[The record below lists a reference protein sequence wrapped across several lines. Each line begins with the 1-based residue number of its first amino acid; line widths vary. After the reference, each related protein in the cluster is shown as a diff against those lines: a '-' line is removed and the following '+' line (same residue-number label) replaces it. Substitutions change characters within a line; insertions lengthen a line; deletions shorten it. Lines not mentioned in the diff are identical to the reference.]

1 MILFRRA
8 RARAGRSR
16 SLLGLMTGALVFLG
30 LAGAASPRNEPY
42 PVFGESW
49 VSQLGAARSVQYWPQ
64 VMVPMRDGVRL
75 STDILLPKDAAR
87 PYPTVLVRTPY
98 PKGGTFAHGSEREL
112 LLQLISGGYAIVVQ
126 NERGAFPSEGE
137 YHYLSNARHD
147 GYDTVEWIIKQPW
160 SNGRVATYGCSS
172 PAENQMALSAA
183 NPPGLVAM
191 IPKAAGAGIGHFPG
205 TWNQGLFYDG
215 GIPEFEFIPWYHS
228 WAWIDRLQP
237 PQGLSGS
244 ERSRLMQFYLQSWQN
259 PPDMPLLPAAWHLP
273 VEDILRSI
281 GTPRSDWDTFIRRS
295 PGEPAWRHEQM
306 LTMYDHPREPALIVS
321 SWHDIGTWPEIKE
334 FQYEQ
339 SRAPDQFLIMGPTG
353 HCLMGTE
360 TAHTMVGQE
369 DVGDARF
376 DYNAVYMQWFNHW
389 LKGEHD
395 GALSRPKVEY
405 YLINASKW
413 LTAPSWPP
421 PALAQRLYLE
431 SGRGANSVFGDGT
444 LQASRPKRPGS
455 DSYRDD
461 PADPVP
467 TIDRYFQPNVVADQK
482 LIAARHDV
490 LVYTSAPLQNN
501 LDVVGDVTAKLYVSS
516 STKDTDLMLR
526 LVDVFPDGRAYNV
539 RDEVLRLRYRN
550 GFQSPQLMSPGKVYP
565 INLQGIVTATRFR
578 RGHRIRIQIT
588 GSDFPLLERNLNTG
602 GDNETGVKLAVA
614 DVRIYHGGARAS
626 YVTLPVLAH

>member
-1 MILFRRA
+1 V
-8 RARAGRSR
+8 
-16 SLLGLMTGALVFLG
+16 TGALIFFGVVGTAF
-30 LAGAASPRNEPY
+30 AKNEPY

-49 VSQLGAARSVQYWPQ
+49 VSELGVAGTVQYWPQ

-75 STDILLPKDAAR
+75 STDILLPKDARR

-98 PKGGTFAHGSEREL
+98 PKGGTFARGSEQR
-112 LLQLISGGYAIVVQ
+112 LLQELINGGYAIVVQ
-126 NERGAFPSEGE
+126 SERGAFPSEGE

-147 GYDTVEWIIKQPW
+147 GYDTVEWIVKQPW
-160 SNGRVATYGCSS
+160 SNGRIATYGCSS
-172 PAENQMALSAA
+172 PAENQMAVSAA

-228 WAWIDRLQP
+228 WAGIYRLQAP
-237 PQGLSGS
+237 KSLSDE
-244 ERSRLMQFYLQSWQN
+244 ERSRLMQFYLQTWQN

-273 VEDILRSI
+273 VKDILRTI
-281 GTPRSDWDTFIRRS
+281 GTPSSDWDTFIQRT
-295 PGEPAWRHEQM
+295 PGDPAWRHEEM

-334 FQYEQ
+334 FEYEQ
-339 SRAPDQFLIMGPTG
+339 SRAPNQFLIMGPTG

-360 TAHTMVGQE
+360 TSHTMVGQE

-389 LKGEHD
+389 LKGQHD

-413 LTAPSWPP
+413 LTAASWPP
-421 PALAQRLYLE
+421 AGVAHRLYLN

-444 LQASRPKRPGS
+444 LETTLPKRAGS
-455 DSYRDD
+455 DSYRND

-467 TIDRYFQPNVVADQK
+467 TINRYFQPDIVADQK
-482 LIAARHDV
+482 LVAARHDV
-490 LVYTSAPLQNN
+490 LVYTSSPLQNN
-501 LDVVGDVTAKLYVSS
+501 LDVVGDVTANLYVSTS
-516 STKDTDLMLR
+516 VKDTDLMLR
-526 LVDVFPDGRAYNV
+526 LVDVFPDGRAFNV

-550 GFQSPQLMSPGKVYP
+550 GFQSPELMAPGKVYS
-565 INLQGIVTATRFR
+565 INLQGIVTATRFG
-578 RGHRIRIQIT
+578 RGHRIRIEIT
-588 GSDFPLLERNLNTG
+588 SSNFPLLERNLNTG
-602 GDNETGVKLAVA
+602 GDNEAGVKFDVA
-614 DVRIYHGGARAS
+614 NISIYHGGAHAS
-626 YVTLPVLAH
+626 YVTLPVLGNELAQASRHDPSHHVLSTH